1 MATTKSAPGK
11 IERTRQKLVNAVR
24 DEVNSSGDFNAELIA
39 HRASISPATFYNHFA
54 TKDQALL
61 AAYENVMDSLVDLL
75 SQNPTYLIVAVV
87 FSVIILFSLAKKL
100 LKITLV
106 VASFFILWI
115 AYTVW
120 TGQEISQEELK
131 DKFLETGEK
140 FKKNTIEK
148 VQKKTEE
155 ELVKKIK

>member
-1 MATTKSAPGK
+1 
-11 IERTRQKLVNAVR
+11 
-24 DEVNSSGDFNAELIA
+24 
-39 HRASISPATFYNHFA
+39 
-54 TKDQALL
+54 
-61 AAYENVMDSLVDLL
+61 MDSLVDLL

-148 VQKKTEE
+148 VKKKTEE